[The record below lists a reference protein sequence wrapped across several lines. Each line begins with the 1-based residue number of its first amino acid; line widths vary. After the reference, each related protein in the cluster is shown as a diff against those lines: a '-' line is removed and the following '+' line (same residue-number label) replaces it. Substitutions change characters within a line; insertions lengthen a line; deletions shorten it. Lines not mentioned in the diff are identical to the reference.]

1 MKKTILAVTAVCAM
15 FSAVVTAQ
23 DTCVNINKREGWHS
37 GQVLPGTG
45 DVSFSF
51 KNPGMF
57 RSKEMIKIDPAKKYG
72 FTGEIRKNPNAPTNH
87 FYPGFELF
95 DKDKKLILGC
105 YVYTIK
111 GTDTTLAKAAKAGE
125 SVISI
130 KNGARWVAKP
140 YHIVAFN
147 AGPLPHREFGGDSI
161 KEVKRVGNVWNVTL
175 KTPLKKDYPAGTK
188 VRVHSNGAYFYV
200 DSLAPGDT
208 WKTFGTKKTIQGVAK
223 DRVENGKFWPGT
235 VHARPFVQANWNWQ
249 AADRNKFET
258 ALKNVKAGV
267 IK

>member
-57 RSKEMIKIDPAKKYG
+57 RSKEMIKIDPAKKYV
-72 FTGEIRKNPNAPTNH
+72 FSGEVRKNPNAPTAM

-95 DKDKKLILGC
+95 DKDKKLIDGLS
-105 YVYTIK
+105 VSIIS
-111 GTDTTLAKAAKAGE
+111 GTATTMTKAAKAGDTMIT
-125 SVISI
+125 V
-130 KNGARWVAKP
+130 KNGVRWLARSW
-140 YHIVAFN
+140 YYVAFN
-147 AGPLPHREFGGDSI
+147 AGPLPHREFGGAV
-161 KEVKRVGNVWNVTL
+161 KAVKRAGNVWNVTL
-175 KTPLKKDYPAGTK
+175 SKPLTKDYPAGTK
-188 VRVHSNGAYFYV
+188 VRLQGMGGYFYV
-200 DSLAPGDT
+200 GNCNPGDA
-208 WKTFGTKKTIQGVAK
+208 WKTFGSNIIHGVST
-223 DRVENGKFWPGT
+223 DRVVNGKFWPGT
-235 VHARPFVQANWNWQ
+235 VYARPFVQANWNWG
-249 AADRNKFET
+249 AKERNKFET